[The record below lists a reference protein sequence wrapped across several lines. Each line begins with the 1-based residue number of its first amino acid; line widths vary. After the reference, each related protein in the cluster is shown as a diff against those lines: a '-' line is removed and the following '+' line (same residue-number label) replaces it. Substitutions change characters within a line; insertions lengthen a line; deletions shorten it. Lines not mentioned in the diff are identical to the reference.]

1 MKSGLRW
8 IGIPALAAMVAL
20 SGGCGAFFR
29 AKSSAGT
36 PEQTAAPAA
45 KAVASET
52 PEENKSEENR
62 VAQSV
67 KTEKAM
73 FGAGCFW
80 GVELTFQTLDG
91 VIDTDVGYAG
101 GGVERPTYKEVCTD
115 RTGHAEVVLVEYDP
129 SKISYEKLL
138 EVFWKAHDP
147 TQVNRQGPDYGTQYR
162 SAIFY
167 YTPEQREIAT
177 RSREAA
183 QERFP
188 RKIATEITEA
198 APFWPAEEYHQDYLK
213 KRGQTSCS
221 VGGH

>member
-20 SGGCGAFFR
+20 SGGCARFS

-177 RSREAA
+177 RSREARRSGFRA
-183 QERFP
+183 RSRRRSP
-188 RKIATEITEA
+188 RRRRSGRRKSIT
-198 APFWPAEEYHQDYLK
+198 
-213 KRGQTSCS
+213 RTI
-221 VGGH
+221 